1 MLTDEKQDHQN
12 YSRIDSKFLQSAN
25 FRFDVSN
32 NTSAISQITLEGKF
46 GKSGRSLNRTD
57 LSGIL
62 KSKRGFG
69 NSVGTPKGAHGKMSQ
84 VKKRGLEDCDA
95 DFGSENI
102 ASSDENNPICGFMK
116 NYG

>member
-1 MLTDEKQDHQN
+1 MLTDEKQDHQT
-12 YSRIDSKFLQSAN
+12 YSQIDSKYLQSAN

-46 GKSGRSLNRTD
+46 GRSQNRTD

-62 KSKRGFG
+62 KSKSGFG
-69 NSVGTPKGAHGKMSQ
+69 NNLSQSKGMSGKRID
-84 VKKRGLEDCDA
+84 VRRRGERDG

-102 ASSDENNPICGFMK
+102 ASSDENNPICGFMRH
-116 NYG
+116 YG